1 MGVPAGSAAV
11 IIRRTFLMQ
20 TMVQRVLIKVA
31 GFTEAERQTLN
42 TLVRLSEDSDR
53 VFVLWAADLPLPP
66 VLAVLDGD
74 APDAQA
80 QLKACREGQIPL
92 IWIGADAPPQA
103 LSSFERPLA
112 WPDVVE
118 SIDEILGVGP
128 PPIDLGFGDS
138 DAMDTQPS
146 QLEPPAP
153 RALIA
158 AGDLNQRLYLRAR
171 LALAG
176 LPLADEAADADQ
188 LRDWMR
194 AQHYVV
200 ALVDFQLPGAQ
211 GWAFIRE
218 LAQLGPEPTRVIVVK
233 ERLSLFD
240 RWHGRG
246 AGVAGLFDKPPDP
259 VRLAQLLEQL
269 R

>member
-1 MGVPAGSAAV
+1 
-11 IIRRTFLMQ
+11 MQ

-31 GFTEAERQTLN
+31 GFTDAERQTLN
-42 TLVRLSEDSDR
+42 LLVRLSEDSDR
-53 VFVLWAADLPLPP
+53 VFVLWAPDLALPP
-66 VLAVLDGD
+66 VLAVVDGE
-74 APDAQA
+74 APDAAA
-80 QLKACREGQIPL
+80 QLSFCRDGQIPL
-92 IWIGADAPPQA
+92 IWIGPAPPPQA
-103 LSSFERPLA
+103 LRSFERPLA
-112 WPDVVE
+112 WPDVVD

-158 AGDLNQRLYLRAR
+158 AGDLSQRLYLRAR

-176 LPLADEAADADQ
+176 LTQADDAVDATQ
-188 LRDWMR
+188 MRDWIR

-200 ALVDFQLPGAQ
+200 ALVDFELPGAQ

-218 LAQLGPEPTRVIVVK
+218 LARLGPEPTRVIVIK
-233 ERLSLFD
+233 DGLSLVD
-240 RWHGRG
+240 RWHGRR

-259 VRLAQLLEQL
+259 VRLAALLEQL